1 MKTIFSTSTKNR
13 NKNYLKEKISFSF
26 ISLLT
31 YILYFLND
39 VAIFWN
45 IFGTSVI
52 FLDALHDI
60 AKQAYVMTD
69 NRAQPSSRPHSVF

>member
-60 AKQAYVMTD
+60 AKQALRD
-69 NRAQPSSRPHSVF
+69 D